1 MLLQAFDTDCFFI
14 NELSCKKNLTKVADK
29 RQIDYRT
36 IETYRGIIYDRNG
49 EILAMSLPK
58 KTLCINI
65 SKIYQPYI
73 NKELKL
79 NKLLKTISLSKSKF
93 NSIIRKNK
101 NQKEYYLKRKLDN
114 KKVEEIKKL
123 NLPYIY
129 FIDEYHRVYL
139 GGEYFSNVIGFTDI
153 DDNGQ
158 DGIELAKNQHLQ
170 SIKGMKK
177 IRKDNLGRSVELLD
191 IVKEPKSGK
200 NIYLSMDKRIQFI
213 GYKILK
219 HHVNKTKADSASLV
233 LIRNKTG
240 EIISM
245 VNYPSFNPDNR
256 KEMSG
261 KKVQN
266 LVTSSLFEPGS
277 TIKPFTGYT
286 ALHTGSHDINDVIN
300 TSHGFKLTK
309 NSKLLKDYKNLGFL
323 TLEGVIEK
331 SSNVGAA
338 IIAKKTK
345 KEYIHDTLQKLDFGN
360 NLYIDLPGSQNGSLK
375 NYQEWDQAMHGTL
388 GYGYG
393 LSTTLL
399 HLANAYTILA
409 NHGKKVELTYEKRSD
424 NDFFTEQILDKD
436 ISKQILKMM
445 EKAVNTGTGQKAK
458 LKNYSVAGKTGTA
471 RINRGGDYSVFRHN
485 AIFVGITPASNPEY
499 VAAIIIRNPKNGEA
513 AGGKN
518 AAPIFKEFMSHALNL
533 LEVYPDIK

>member
-1 MLLQAFDTDCFFI
+1 
-14 NELSCKKNLTKVADK
+14 
-29 RQIDYRT
+29 
-36 IETYRGIIYDRNG
+36 
-49 EILAMSLPK
+49 MSLPK

-65 SKIYQPYI
+65 SKIYKSYLRKEI
-73 NKELKL
+73 NP
-79 NKLLKTISLSKSKF
+79 NKLLGVINLSKAKF
-93 NSIIRKNK
+93 DSIIRNNK
-101 NQKEYYLKRKLDN
+101 DKQEYYLKRKLN
-114 KKVEEIKKL
+114 KKKVEEIKNL
-123 NLPYIY
+123 DLPYIY

-139 GGEYFSNVIGFTDI
+139 GGEYFSNVVGFTDI

-158 DGIELAKNQHLQ
+158 DGIELAKNKRLQ
-170 SIKGMKK
+170 STKGIKK

-191 IVKEPKSGK
+191 IVKEPKAGN
-200 NIYLSMDKRIQFI
+200 NIYLSMDKRIQFV

-219 HHVNKTKADSASLV
+219 QHVNKTKADSASLV
-233 LIRNKTG
+233 LIKNKTG

-245 VNYPSFNPDNR
+245 INYPSFNPDNR
-256 KEMSG
+256 KEIYG
-261 KKVQN
+261 NKVQN

-286 ALHTGSHDINDVIN
+286 ALYSGSHNIHDVIN
-300 TSHGFKLTK
+300 TSHGFKLTR

-323 TLEGVIEK
+323 TLEGIIEK

-345 KEYIHDTLQKLDFGN
+345 KEHMHNTLKKLDFGN
-360 NLYIDLPGSQNGSLK
+360 NLYIGLPGSQNGNLK
-375 NYQEWDQAMHGTL
+375 NYQEWDEALHGTL

-399 HLANAYTILA
+399 HLANAYATLA
-409 NHGKKVELTYEKRSD
+409 NYGKKVELTYEKRLD
-424 NDFFTEQILDKD
+424 NEFLTEQVLDKD
-436 ISKQILKMM
+436 ISKEVLKMM
-445 EKAVNTGTGQKAK
+445 EKAVNSGTGKKAK

-471 RINRGGDYSVFRHN
+471 RIIKGGDYSAFRHN

>member
-1 MLLQAFDTDCFFI
+1 MLQAFETDCFFV
-14 NELSCKKNLTKVADK
+14 NESSCKKNLKKVADK

-65 SKIYQPYI
+65 NKIYKPYI
-73 NKELKL
+73 NKEVKL
-79 NKLLKTISLSKSKF
+79 NELLNIINLSKSQF
-93 NSIIRKNK
+93 NSIIKKNK
-101 NQKEYYLKRKLDN
+101 NKKEYYLKRKLNN
-114 KKVEEIKKL
+114 KKVEKIKNL

-158 DGIELAKNQHLQ
+158 DGVELAKNQYLQ
-170 SIKGMKK
+170 STRGIKKV
-177 IRKDNLGRSVELLD
+177 RKDNLGRSVELLD
-191 IVKEPKSGK
+191 IIQKPKAGN

-219 HHVNKTKADSASLV
+219 QHVNETKADSASLV
-233 LIRNKTG
+233 LIKNKTG

-245 VNYPSFNPDNR
+245 INYPSFNPDNR
-256 KEMSG
+256 KEISG

-277 TIKPFTGYT
+277 TIKPFIGYT
-286 ALHTGSHDINDVIN
+286 GLYSGSHNINDIIN

-309 NSKLLKDYKNLGFL
+309 NSKPIKDYKNLGPL

-338 IIAKKTK
+338 MIAKKTK

-360 NLYIDLPGSQNGSLK
+360 NLYIGLPGAQNGSLK
-375 NYQEWDQAMHGTL
+375 NYHKWDEALHGTL

-399 HLANAYTILA
+399 HLANAYTTLA
-409 NHGKKVELTYEKRSD
+409 NYGKKVELTYEKRLD
-424 NDFFTEQILDKD
+424 DDFITEQVLDKN
-436 ISKQILKMM
+436 ISKQVLKMM
-445 EKAVNTGTGQKAK
+445 EKAVNTGTGKKAK

-471 RINRGGDYSVFRHN
+471 RINKGGGYSEFRHN

-499 VAAIIIRNPKNGEA
+499 VAAIIIRHPKNGEA

-518 AAPIFKEFMSHALNL
+518 AAPVFKEFMSHALNL